1 MSGSIFSLSFFGA
14 AIERPDTSGGVTAV
28 ASVCFSLPLLPIF
41 QPIFKGV
48 RAMSEFTKDECAY
61 MDYLDEVYCD
71 DYGRLQKL
79 GDPIAFSVGL
89 NEWLRAKEAT
99 SGRS

>member
-1 MSGSIFSLSFFGA
+1 
-14 AIERPDTSGGVTAV
+14 
-28 ASVCFSLPLLPIF
+28 
-41 QPIFKGV
+41 
-48 RAMSEFTKDECAY
+48 MSEFTKDECAY

-99 SGRS
+99 SASS